1 MGELLPLSLEHRG
14 RVAVRDGVL
23 LCLFIREPHA
33 VAAPSVGQL
42 FDRYVE
48 LVGAHGLRWYR
59 AKDEWK
65 ELTPRQHGRLRGL
78 MTATTSRADVRV
90 AIKGGEHADAE
101 MLHGFDYWGDEAP
114 SSTNEIAS
122 FVELRFA
129 TEWVTER
136 GLDAFAA
143 TAADLASCVRFS
155 SGYASLAFHL
165 EMQAGELL
173 DAHAFRHPGMDVHA
187 NEYTSRNI
195 ADHVRGAYWLTFLGP
210 VALAKLGHAPAV
222 LRKLLGP
229 DIAIDAVGDGVV
241 IRAGDELRPG
251 DTMSGDDLPLT
262 RRVARVLEP
271 ITLGK
276 SCAFGFSPD
285 ALVETFAAWQ
295 RRHLSGSVR

>member
-1 MGELLPLSLEHRG
+1 MAELLPLRLEHRG

-23 LCLFIREPHA
+23 LCLFIREPHV
-33 VAAPSVGQL
+33 VAAESVGRIYE
-42 FDRYVE
+42 RYLE
-48 LVGAHGLRWYR
+48 LVGAQSLRWYR

-65 ELTPRQHGRLRGL
+65 ELTTRQHARLRGL
-78 MTATTSRADVRV
+78 MKATTSRADVRV
-90 AIKGGEHADAE
+90 AVKGGEHADAE
-101 MLHGFDYWGDEAP
+101 MVHGFDYWGDEAP
-114 SSTNEIAS
+114 SSANEIAS

-136 GLDAFAA
+136 GLDAFAT
-143 TAADLASCVRFS
+143 TAADLAACVRFS
-155 SGYASLAFHL
+155 SGYASLAFQL

-187 NEYTSRNI
+187 NEYTSRNV
-195 ADHVRGAYWLTFLGP
+195 ADQVRGAYWLTFVGA
-210 VALAKLGHAPAV
+210 VALAQLGQAPTA

-229 DIAIDAVGDGVV
+229 GIAVDAIRDGVV

-251 DTMSGDDLPLT
+251 DTTRGDDLPLT
-262 RRVARVLEP
+262 RKVAQVLEP

-285 ALVETFAAWQ
+285 DLVETFAAWQ
-295 RRHLSGSVR
+295 RRHLNGSTR

>member
-1 MGELLPLSLEHRG
+1 MAELLPLRLEHGG
-14 RVAVRDGVL
+14 RVAIHDGVL
-23 LCLFIREPHA
+23 LCLFIREPHL

-42 FDRYVE
+42 YDRYVE
-48 LVGAHGLRWYR
+48 LVGAQSLRWYR
-59 AKDEWK
+59 GKDEWK
-65 ELTPRQHGRLRGL
+65 ALTPRQRARLRGL
-78 MTATTSRADVRV
+78 MTATTSRADVLV
-90 AIKGGEHADAE
+90 AIKGGEHADTE
-101 MLHGFDYWGDEAP
+101 MVHGFDYWGDEAP

-165 EMQAGELL
+165 EMHVGELL
-173 DAHAFRHPGMDVHA
+173 DVLAFRHPGMDVHA
-187 NEYTSRNI
+187 NEYTSSNI
-195 ADHVRGAYWLTFLGP
+195 AERVRGAYWLTFVGP
-210 VALAKLGHAPAV
+210 AALAQLGHAPAA

-229 DIAIDAVGDGVV
+229 AIAVDTVGDGVV

-251 DTMSGDDLPLT
+251 DTSHGDDLPLT
-262 RRVARVLEP
+262 RTVARVLEP

-276 SCAFGFSPD
+276 SCAFGFSSENS
-285 ALVETFAAWQ
+285 VETFAAWQ
-295 RRHLSGSVR
+295 RRHFSGSTR